1 MTGTTASK
9 GQQVSDLLALLAD
22 LLGATQV
29 VLTPQQAALARE
41 GLCLLAKQEACAAG
55 RVAEVA
61 AAKASRPHPV
71 APMDV
76 RDRLGAPSTTATR
89 ASYPLHATCGVCNE
103 PATLPTLGGYWY
115 HPGRAAGWPAPQQPL
130 ANDDPPGRQRD
141 QVCPEHGSRC
151 VHL

>member
-76 RDRLGAPSTTATR
+76 RDRLGIPRTFAGRT
-89 ASYPLHATCGVCNE
+89 SYPLHATCGVCNE
-103 PATLPTLGGYWY
+103 AAICASPDSDWY
-115 HPGRAAGWPAPQQPL
+115 HPSRAAGWPAPQQPL